1 MLVNP
6 EDISD
11 GTGHHLDAS
20 TDRDSE
26 TTERLDRVGYPGKR
40 AMDLVISASLVVLFL
55 PAMIAIALAVRLGSP
70 GPVFFRQQRLGVG
83 GARFNLLKFRTMVLD
98 AEDRL
103 QAVLA
108 GSPDLRA
115 EYAVFHK
122 LAHDPRVTPIGRFLR
137 KTSLDELPQLF
148 NVVAGDMSLVGP
160 RPIVEAEKTYY
171 REYLQHYK
179 SCRPGMTGLWQVSG
193 RSDVG
198 YGERVALDARY
209 VERWSLALDIT
220 ILART
225 PVAVVAG
232 SGAY

>member
-1 MLVNP
+1 MMERAYTAEPAIADGRIAATDATPACRPVALRRDKRLFDITGAMLLILLFAPLLLILYALV
-6 EDISD
+6 
-11 GTGHHLDAS
+11 
-20 TDRDSE
+20 
-26 TTERLDRVGYPGKR
+26 RLDGGPGFYR
-40 AMDLVISASLVVLFL
+40 HRRIGA
-55 PAMIAIALAVRLGSP
+55 
-70 GPVFFRQQRLGVG
+70 G
-83 GARFNLLKFRTMVLD
+83 GRSFDCLKFRSMRTDANAVLQRLL
-98 AEDRL
+98 AEDE
-103 QAVLA
+103 
-108 GSPDLRA
+108 RA
-115 EYAVFHK
+115 AAEWAAHFK
-122 LAHDPRVTPIGRFLR
+122 LKNDPRITPVGRFLR
-137 KTSLDELPQLF
+137 KSSLDELPQLF

-160 RPIVEAEKTYY
+160 RPIVEAEKPYY

>member
-20 TDRDSE
+20 KDWDSE
-26 TTERLDRVGYPGKR
+26 TSKRLDRVGYPGKR
-40 AMDLVISASLVVLFL
+40 AMDLVISASLVVLLL

-70 GPVFFRQQRLGVG
+70 GPVFFRQQRLGAG

-103 QAVLA
+103 HAVLA
-108 GSPDLRA
+108 GSPDLRD

-148 NVVAGDMSLVGP
+148 NVLRGDMSVVGP
-160 RPIVEAEKTYY
+160 RPYLPVERGKIGPAFASIVRAK
-171 REYLQHYK
+171 
-179 SCRPGMTGLWQVSG
+179 PGLTGPWQVGG
-193 RSDVG
+193 RNRATFA
-198 YGERVALDARY
+198 ERVEI
-209 VERWSLALDIT
+209 ERHYADTCSF
-220 ILART
+220 RT
-225 PVAVVAG
+225 DCRLLIATAGAVLRMD
-232 SGAY
+232 STS